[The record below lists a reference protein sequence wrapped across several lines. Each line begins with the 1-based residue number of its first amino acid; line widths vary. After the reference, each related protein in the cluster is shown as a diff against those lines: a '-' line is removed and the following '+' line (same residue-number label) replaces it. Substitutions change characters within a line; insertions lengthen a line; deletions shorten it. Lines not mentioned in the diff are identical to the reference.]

1 MREALPDLVRKRWL
15 DLRPH
20 RPSPPGFDPSGIG
33 VRHDRPIRR
42 GYTRSQAGTD
52 PLGRDGKYGWGR
64 GSDVTESGRRP
75 LIVGSGIAGLYVA
88 LRCRELGLRPTIIT
102 KSRLEESNTRY
113 AQGGIAAAIGP
124 GDSTALHLRD
134 TVRAGDGLVDRAA
147 ARVLTSEAPAR
158 IADLVRYGVPFDTV
172 EGQITLGREAA
183 HSRSRILHAGGD
195 ATGLSIEEALRHR
208 TLDAGIEVRERTVLR
223 RLEPAGPPGP
233 RAYLTDAD
241 GQHVE
246 VYPPGPVVLATGGAG
261 SLYRQSSNPS
271 IATGEGVAVAF
282 RAGALLTDME
292 FIQFHPTVFWRE
304 GAPRFLITEAFRGEG
319 AVLRN
324 DAGERFMVKVHPD
337 AELAPRDV
345 VSRAIDREILRPGH
359 PCVYLDATAIPRD
372 RLYVRFPS
380 ICRYLSTY
388 GLDPSRDPIPV
399 TPAAHYMIGGVTTDL
414 EGRTSVSGLYACGE
428 VASTGVHGANR
439 LASNSLLEGLV
450 FGERVARQLLHPVP
464 VRLPAPAKIVSVS
477 VPPGEGRSD
486 RDELGA
492 EIRDLLWNHVGIVRS
507 APGLGTAIEEL
518 ERLARIAE
526 PTRSEDLPGPLANA
540 VLTAALIA
548 RAAQSRPESRGAHFR
563 SDHPQRKPAWRH
575 HIGLCRS
582 EAAGGE
588 RRPRAR
594 R

>member
-1 MREALPDLVRKRWL
+1 MPRGRAVT
-15 DLRPH
+15 
-20 RPSPPGFDPSGIG
+20 DPS
-33 VRHDRPIRR
+33 
-42 GYTRSQAGTD
+42 
-52 PLGRDGKYGWGR
+52 
-64 GSDVTESGRRP
+64 RRP

-124 GDSTALHLRD
+124 NDSPSLHLRD
-134 TVRAGDGLVDRAA
+134 TIRAGDGLVDRDA

-172 EGQITLGREAA
+172 EGQIALGREAA

-208 TLDAGIEVRERTVLR
+208 TLDAGIDARERMVLR
-223 RLEPAGPPGP
+223 RLEEGGPTGP

-246 VYPPGPVVLATGGAG
+246 VFPPGPVVLATGGAG
-261 SLYRQSSNPS
+261 SLYRQSSNPE
-271 IATGEGVAVAF
+271 IATGEGVAIAF
-282 RAGALLTDME
+282 RAGALITDME

-304 GAPRFLITEAFRGEG
+304 GSPRFLITEAFRGEG

-324 DAGERFMVKVHPD
+324 DAGERFMVRVHKD

-345 VSRAIDREILRPGH
+345 VSRAIDREIQHTGH

-372 RLYVRFPS
+372 RLFVRFPS
-380 ICRYLSTY
+380 ICRYLATY
-388 GLDPSRDPIPV
+388 GLDPSRDKIPV
-399 TPAAHYMIGGVTTDL
+399 TPAAHYMIGGVSTDL
-414 EGRTSVSGLYACGE
+414 EGRTSLSGLYAAGE
-428 VASTGVHGANR
+428 VAATGVHGANR

-464 VRLPAPAKIVSVS
+464 RRLTPPKGVVS
-477 VPPGEGRSD
+477 VPVPVGEGRGD
-486 RDELGA
+486 RVDLSG
-492 EIRDLLWNHVGIVRS
+492 EIRDLLWNNVGIVRS
-507 APGLGTAIEEL
+507 RAGLESAIQEFEGMS
-518 ERLARIAE
+518 RIAE
-526 PTRSEDLPGPLANA
+526 PGRPEEVPGPLANA
-540 VLTAALIA
+540 VLTASLIA
-548 RAAQSRPESRGAHFR
+548 RAALARPESRGAHYR
-563 SDHPQRKPAWRH
+563 SDYPHHETPWRH

-582 EAAGGE
+582 EASD
-588 RRPRAR
+588 RRKRPVRQG
-594 R
+594 